1 MTEQEE
7 IQQIAQALCEAG
19 WAVHLSPVK
28 TAEGLRW
35 YAEASDCDANGSGEE
50 REVETGLHEHAVN
63 GWRELKAKC
72 SPQSARLDVLHLD
85 RILNLCM

>member
-19 WAVHLSPVK
+19 WAVHLNPVK

-35 YAEASDCDANGSGEE
+35 YAEASDCGANGSGEE
-50 REVETGLHEHAVN
+50 LEVETGLHERAVDA
-63 GWRELKAKC
+63 WCELEA
-72 SPQSARLDVLHLD
+72 QVQR
-85 RILNLCM
+85 R

>member
-1 MTEQEE
+1 MAEQEE

-35 YAEASDCDANGSGEE
+35 YAEASDCGANGSGEE
-50 REVETGLHEHAVN
+50 REVETGLHERAVDA
-63 GWRELKAKC
+63 WRELEAQVRRK
-72 SPQSARLDVLHLD
+72 
-85 RILNLCM
+85 